1 MGLDEVFVAIGRVAG
16 LGHSESRLQLGAS
29 AGAFDRIWSDDR
41 QMGREARTLLH
52 RAWGGG
58 TLATDFRLH
67 KLGAD
72 SKAGQHEC
80 WKDSCDA
87 PSCILC
93 IPQLLKQKRFLGKE
107 VHTKLKARDKHGNS
121 QGRTHVR
128 PVRLVSRWATRTQRR
143 SGQFRLSALWGRG
156 LRSFSCAV
164 DREERGREQEVV
176 KAEVNTFPSS

>member
-87 PSCILC
+87 P
-93 IPQLLKQKRFLGKE
+93 FL
-107 VHTKLKARDKHGNS
+107 HTLH
-121 QGRTHVR
+121 T
-128 PVRLVSRWATRTQRR
+128 PVVETETL
-143 SGQFRLSALWGRG
+143 SGEGSPHQA
-156 LRSFSCAV
+156 
-164 DREERGREQEVV
+164 
-176 KAEVNTFPSS
+176 